1 MEIQNRMKAFGGD
14 WSKDGSDTKTL
25 KKRQAG
31 HQMALRRRRG
41 EVKMSEDAQLSSE
54 ELARIKEIAKGLK

>member
-1 MEIQNRMKAFGGD
+1 MLFRSGGD

-41 EVKMSEDAQLSSE
+41 EVKMSEEVEFSAE
-54 ELARIKEIAKGLK
+54 EIARIEEIAKGLK